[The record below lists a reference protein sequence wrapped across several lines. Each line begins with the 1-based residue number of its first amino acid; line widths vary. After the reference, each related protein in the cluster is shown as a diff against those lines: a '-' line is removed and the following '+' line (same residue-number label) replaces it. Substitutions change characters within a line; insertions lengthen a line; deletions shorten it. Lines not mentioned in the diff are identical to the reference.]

1 VEDNLIEKWECAHEI
16 FKEKIESQV
25 KYNTWFKSLAIDSV
39 KDNVV
44 YLYVGFPEQ
53 QNILKKQYSRIIE
66 ETINIIFGS
75 NYTYDISV
83 KKIQKSVPTSKVQD
97 YVPATNLNP
106 KYTFES
112 YIIGKSNDMAVAQA
126 KAVAENPGKINNPL
140 FLYSGVGLGKTHL
153 MQAIGN
159 HIIKHNPNAKVIYI
173 TSEKFTNEF
182 IRAIE
187 INKKTEFKSKYR
199 NMDVL
204 IIDDIQ
210 FLIGKSSTQ
219 EEFFHLFNE
228 LYENNKQIIISSDKP
243 PKELVELEARL
254 TSRFEMG
261 FIADIQSP
269 DIETRIAIL
278 KQKAKLDGKEDDFSN
293 EVLYYLA
300 NKVTSNVRQL
310 EGAIKRVIAYANLAN
325 TKPTKDI
332 VDKALKEYVSQKPT
346 EITIEYI
353 QDIVADH
360 YSIAIEDLKAKK
372 RNQAI
377 AFPRQIAMYLSRKL
391 TDTSFP
397 KIGEKFGGK
406 DHSTVLHA
414 CNKIEEELEHND
426 QLKVL
431 IETLQNKIK
440 IV

>member
-1 VEDNLIEKWECAHEI
+1 
-16 FKEKIESQV
+16 
-25 KYNTWFKSLAIDSV
+25 
-39 KDNVV
+39 
-44 YLYVGFPEQ
+44 
-53 QNILKKQYSRIIE
+53 
-66 ETINIIFGS
+66 
-75 NYTYDISV
+75 
-83 KKIQKSVPTSKVQD
+83 
-97 YVPATNLNP
+97 
-106 KYTFES
+106 
-112 YIIGKSNDMAVAQA
+112 
-126 KAVAENPGKINNPL
+126 
-140 FLYSGVGLGKTHL
+140 